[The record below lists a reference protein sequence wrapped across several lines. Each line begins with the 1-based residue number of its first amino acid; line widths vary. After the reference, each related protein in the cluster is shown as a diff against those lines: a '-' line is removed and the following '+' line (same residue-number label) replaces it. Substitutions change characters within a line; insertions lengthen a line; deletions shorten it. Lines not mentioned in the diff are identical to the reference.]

1 MEERIGKAYV
11 GNEQLTVIGKQ
22 LQPGETAPDF
32 FLDYLDLTDT
42 AVRAVHLADSA
53 GMVRLLS
60 VVNTL
65 ESPVCQLVTRH
76 WEALSA
82 DLPPNACIYT
92 VSMDLPQM
100 QARWQDTEG
109 VIHQALSAHRSQ
121 QFGHDYGVWLK
132 ERRLLQRAVFVIDW
146 NDCIVYAEY
155 VADQMGEPDYAAAME
170 AVHLA
175 GLKSGVAHSPTIN
188 KEYPTINR
196 GRSAW
201 GADSE
206 VDPRFIVGLGTEMEE
221 QPTDMSSSALA
232 DRCMREISN
241 YRRGEACNDQYCL
254 EMFRRAM
261 QEQDDGVW
269 SLLVERFDEYMLG
282 LFRRHVRREA
292 ASRLDSPENY
302 VARAFERFW
311 LAAMHNQQLQFTTLA
326 AALCYLRSCLNG
338 AIMDTLRT
346 YSRAKEVVLPE
357 PGFPDEPAVEDP
369 EEEDQRLWEIIQDML
384 PKERERRL
392 AYLLFHCNLKPREI
406 VRRCPQ
412 EFSEVQEIYRLRRNI
427 VERLLR
433 DSDQIRWKMTCPQKT
448 SASV

>member
-1 MEERIGKAYV
+1 MEECVGKAHV

-22 LQPGETAPDF
+22 LHPEEAAPDF
-32 FLDYLDLTDT
+32 YLDYLDLTDM

-65 ESPVCQLVTRH
+65 ESPVCQLVTRR
-76 WEALSA
+76 WEALCA

-132 ERRLLQRAVFVIDW
+132 QWRLLQQAVFVIDW
-146 NDCIVYAEY
+146 NDRIVYAEY

-170 AVHLA
+170 AVHQA

-188 KEYPTINR
+188 R
-196 GRSAW
+196 GAT
-201 GADSE
+201 
-206 VDPRFIVGLGTEMEE
+206 VDPRFIVGSTVAMGIEMEE
-221 QPTDMSSSALA
+221 LPKDMSLSALA
-232 DRCMREISN
+232 DRCTREISN
-241 YRRGEACNDQYCL
+241 HRRGEACNDQYCL

-261 QEQDDGVW
+261 LEQDDSVW
-269 SLLVERFDEYMLG
+269 ALLVERFDEYMLG
-282 LFRRHVRREA
+282 LFRRHVSREA

-302 VARAFERFW
+302 VARGFERFW
-311 LAAMHNQQLQFTTLA
+311 LAAVHNQQLQFTTLA

-338 AIMDTLRT
+338 AIVDTLRA

-357 PGFPDEPAVEDP
+357 PGFPDEPTVEDH
-369 EEEDQRLWEIIQDML
+369 EEEDQRLWEAIQDML
-384 PKERERRL
+384 PNERERRL

-412 EFSEVQEIYRLRRNI
+412 EFSAVQEIYRLRRNI
-427 VERLLR
+427 IKRLSR
-433 DSDQIRWKMTCPQKT
+433 DSDQIRWKMTHEQ
-448 SASV
+448 